1 MHAPDEPAE
10 AEVDERRVERI
21 MRNLLV
27 NAIEHGD
34 GRPVDIHVAIG
45 DDAVAVVVEDHGVGL
60 RPGEAA
66 NVFTRFWR
74 ADPARARTT
83 GGTGLG
89 LSISLEDA
97 RLHNGWLQAWGE
109 RGRRLAVPPHPAAA
123 GRRHPARVAAAAQ
136 PHGGPV
142 TGRRARAR
150 PRAAASRSLLAG
162 CGGLSRSGDVQPGL
176 DVASGNPQGIRVLFP
191 GPAAGV
197 DQVSIVRGFVR
208 AGSASDAAYDN
219 ARAFLT
225 AQTSEK
231 WNPDRTLVLLAD
243 DVAPKATLLD
253 PATVRITAKA
263 AGTVDPEGRYT
274 AARAGSTVTATF
286 GLSTV
291 GGEWRISELPDDVR
305 PLDRQL
311 RGVPARA
318 ALRPALR
325 LDQPARPRARHP
337 VVPRRQA
344 RDPAGPAQ
352 LVPVPAHLADA
363 SVTAVPV
370 GSRLLG
376 DAVSIDSG
384 VATVNL
390 LTNTKL
396 SAGETTRQNL
406 WAQFV
411 STLTQDTGVSRI
423 VLSVN
428 GVPVNIAGLDGSAG
442 TLAEVGFTTPPTP
455 ALARPVVRRGDD
467 VVVFDPSTLG
477 DAEPR
482 QPAVSGSYPPVLH
495 TFRRLAL
502 SADGAELAGV
512 DPDGNGISRWRGT
525 NRYEVPLDATN
536 VGNPAYDRRGFLW
549 MGGVGTKGAKAPR
562 LWVVDLT
569 ANPADPRAAAT
580 AVEAAWLAR
589 APRRRGAGGP
599 GR

>member
-1 MHAPDEPAE
+1 
-10 AEVDERRVERI
+10 
-21 MRNLLV
+21 
-27 NAIEHGD
+27 
-34 GRPVDIHVAIG
+34 
-45 DDAVAVVVEDHGVGL
+45 
-60 RPGEAA
+60 
-66 NVFTRFWR
+66 
-74 ADPARARTT
+74 
-83 GGTGLG
+83 
-89 LSISLEDA
+89 
-97 RLHNGWLQAWGE
+97 
-109 RGRRLAVPPHPAAA
+109 
-123 GRRHPARVAAAAQ
+123 
-136 PHGGPV
+136 V
-142 TGRRARAR
+142 TGRRARGALVLLL
-150 PRAAASRSLLAG
+150 ALVLAG

-274 AARAGSTVTATF
+274 AARTGSTVTATF

-291 GGEWRISELPDDVR
+291 GGEWRISELPDAFGRWIASSEVSRLVQPYDLHYVSTSQR
-305 PLDRQL
+305 AL
-311 RGVPARA
+311 VPDTRWFPVDKLATRLARM
-318 ALRPALR
+318 
-325 LDQPARPRARHP
+325 
-337 VVPRRQA
+337 
-344 RDPAGPAQ
+344 Q

-467 VVVFDPSTLG
+467 VVVFDPGTLG

-502 SADGAELAGV
+502 SADGAEIAGV

-580 AVEAAWLAR
+580 AVEAAWLAGRRVVEARVAPDGDRVAVLSTR
-589 APRRRGAGGP
+589 ADGSDSRIDVAGIVRTGGGRPQRLADPLRTGASLTRATSLAWLDDRTLAAIGMLDGKTVQPVIVSVGGEVRGLTPVPNAVSIASTGGERDLWVVSSAGRLHSRAGSQWVDSGP
-599 GR
+599 ATDLAVAAG

>member
-1 MHAPDEPAE
+1 
-10 AEVDERRVERI
+10 VV
-21 MRNLLV
+21 LLV
-27 NAIEHGD
+27 AL
-34 GRPVDIHVAIG
+34 V
-45 DDAVAVVVEDHGVGL
+45 
-60 RPGEAA
+60 
-66 NVFTRFWR
+66 
-74 ADPARARTT
+74 
-83 GGTGLG
+83 
-89 LSISLEDA
+89 
-97 RLHNGWLQAWGE
+97 
-109 RGRRLAVPPHPAAA
+109 
-123 GRRHPARVAAAAQ
+123 
-136 PHGGPV
+136 
-142 TGRRARAR
+142 
-150 PRAAASRSLLAG
+150 LAG

-191 GPAAGV
+191 GPAPGV

-243 DVAPKATLLD
+243 DVAPKASLLD
-253 PATVRITAKA
+253 PATVRITARA

-291 GGEWRISELPDDVR
+291 NGEWRIRELPDGFGRWIASSEVARLVQPYDVHYVSTSR
-305 PLDRQL
+305 RAL
-311 RGVPARA
+311 VPDTRWFPVDKLATRLAR
-318 ALRPALR
+318 
-325 LDQPARPRARHP
+325 
-337 VVPRRQA
+337 
-344 RDPAGPAQ
+344 AQ

-363 SVTAVPV
+363 TVTAVPD
-370 GSRLLG
+370 GARLLG
-376 DAVSIDSG
+376 DAVSIESG

-390 LTNTKL
+390 LSDTKL

-411 STLTQDTGVSRI
+411 STLTQDSGVSRI

-428 GVPVNIAGLDGSAG
+428 GVPVNIGGLDGSAG
-442 TLAEVGFTTPPTP
+442 SLAEVGFTTPPTP

-477 DAEPR
+477 DQEPR

-495 TFRRLAL
+495 TFHRLAL
-502 SADGAELAGV
+502 SGDGAELAGV

-525 NRYEVPLDATN
+525 NRYEVPLDATS

-580 AVEAAWLAR
+580 PVEAAWLAGRRVFEARVAPDGDRVAVLSTKADGSDSRIDVAGIVRTGGGLPQRLADPLRTGASLTR
-589 APRRRGAGGP
+589 ATSIAWLDDRTLAAIGMLDGRTVQPVVVSVGGEVRGLTPVPNAASIASTGGERDLWVVSSAGRLHSRAGSQWVDSGP
-599 GR
+599 ATDLAVAAG